1 MESYSEIAANRLII
15 VGKDSNNEKVRK
27 AVRCRDVPFFE
38 IYDNFD
44 FKDEL
49 HFSTFY
55 NYVGIEFKSPH
66 SSYDLCDW

>member
-1 MESYSEIAANRLII
+1 MESFSEIAANRLII
-15 VGKDSNNEKVRK
+15 VGKDSNNENVRK